1 MNVSNRP
8 DINQLLLNMRDIK
21 SQVQGPSESP
31 AALDVAD
38 QITRPG
44 LNVQDTAPAFGE
56 LFSQAIDTVN
66 GLQKNSAQ
74 LSTAYAKGDE
84 SVSITDVMVA
94 SEKAKIGFQATVQ
107 VRNKVI
113 EAYQDIMNMP
123 I

>member
-8 DINQLLLNMRDIK
+8 DINQLLMNMRDIK
-21 SQVQGPSESP
+21 QQVNTTETSP
-31 AALDVAD
+31 AALDVKD
-38 QITRPG
+38 RISMPG
-44 LNVQDTAPAFGE
+44 TSVQETTPSFNDLFNNAINSVNE
-56 LFSQAIDTVN
+56 LQHASGA
-66 GLQKNSAQ
+66 

-84 SVSITDVMVA
+84 SVDIAEVMIA
-94 SEKAKIGFQATVQ
+94 SEKARVGFQATVQ

>member
-8 DINQLLLNMRDIK
+8 DINQLLSNMRDIK

-44 LNVQDTAPAFGE
+44 LNVQDTTPAFGD
-56 LFSQAIDTVN
+56 LFSNAINKVN
-66 GLQKNSAQ
+66 ELQQNSAQ
-74 LSTAYAKGDE
+74 LSAAYATGDE
-84 SVSITDVMVA
+84 SVDITDVMVA
-94 SEKAKIGFQATVQ
+94 SEKATIGFQATVQ

-113 EAYQDIMNMP
+113 DAYQDIMNMP

>member
-8 DINQLLLNMRDIK
+8 DITQLLQNMRDIK
-21 SQVQGPSESP
+21 SQVQAPSESP

-44 LNVQDTAPAFGE
+44 LNVQDTTPAFGD
-56 LFSQAIDTVN
+56 LFSRAIDNVN
-66 GLQKNSAQ
+66 DLQQTSAQ
-74 LSTAYAKGDE
+74 LSTAYAKGDK
-84 SVSITDVMVA
+84 SVDITDVMIA
-94 SEKAKIGFQATVQ
+94 SEKAKVGFQATVQ

>member
-21 SQVQGPSESP
+21 SQVQAPSQSP

-38 QITRPG
+38 GISRPG
-44 LNVQDTAPAFGE
+44 LNVQDTTPAFGE
-56 LFSQAIDTVN
+56 LFNKAIDNVN
-66 GLQKNSAQ
+66 GLQQNASA
-74 LSTAYAKGDE
+74 LSSAYARGDE
-84 SVSITDVMVA
+84 SVDITDVMIA
-94 SEKAKIGFQATVQ
+94 SEKSRVGFQATVQ

>member
-8 DINQLLLNMRDIK
+8 DINQLLLNMRDMK
-21 SQVQGPSESP
+21 SQVQAPSQSP

-38 QITRPG
+38 NITRPG
-44 LNVQDTAPAFGE
+44 LNVQDTTPAFGD
-56 LFSQAIDTVN
+56 LFNRAIDNVN
-66 GLQKNSAQ
+66 GLQQQAAAMS
-74 LSTAYAKGDE
+74 SAYARGDE
-84 SVSITDVMVA
+84 SVDITDVMIA
-94 SEKAKIGFQATVQ
+94 SEKSRVGFQATVQ